1 MATENNKNK
10 NWNSPNQFKRRR
22 KKVTDNSKKIQLNT
36 IINQFIVALKN
47 KHM

>member
-10 NWNSPNQFKRRR
+10 TWNSAEEFKRRR
-22 KKVTDNSKKIQLNT
+22 KKVTEQPKKIQLNT
-36 IINQFIVALKN
+36 IVNQFITALKN